1 MLFRAHMRAPAAIP
15 WIPRMERRAYDPT
28 GTRLAVSHVV
38 PGGVTGLA
46 EALIESFGG
55 GFGFRSCHRLP
66 GNYQLVDRLDG
77 KNRISTEKSASVYS
91 SSPLGR
97 ITGISDR

>member
-1 MLFRAHMRAPAAIP
+1 VCMLFRAHMHAPAAIP

-38 PGGVTGLA
+38 PGCVTGLA

-55 GFGFRSCHRLP
+55 GFGFRSCHRPP
-66 GNYQLVDRLDG
+66 GSYPQNACNVRLGD
-77 KNRISTEKSASVYS
+77 N
-91 SSPLGR
+91 PLGTR
-97 ITGISDR
+97 KTVTLRRRERASAC

>member
-1 MLFRAHMRAPAAIP
+1 VCILFRAHMRAPAAIP

-46 EALIESFGG
+46 EALIERFWGLIHWNSLWGEF
-55 GFGFRSCHRLP
+55 
-66 GNYQLVDRLDG
+66 
-77 KNRISTEKSASVYS
+77 ISIPKEVIGMATTCEDKS
-91 SSPLGR
+91 
-97 ITGISDR
+97 

>member
-1 MLFRAHMRAPAAIP
+1 MCMLFRAHMRAPAAIP
-15 WIPRMERRAYDPT
+15 SIPRMERRAYDPT

-38 PGGVTGLA
+38 PGGVT
-46 EALIESFGG
+46 IESFGG

-77 KNRISTEKSASVYS
+77 KNRISPEKS
-91 SSPLGR
+91 
-97 ITGISDR
+97 

>member
-1 MLFRAHMRAPAAIP
+1 MCMLFRAHMHAPAPIP

-46 EALIESFGG
+46 EALI
-55 GFGFRSCHRLP
+55 
-66 GNYQLVDRLDG
+66 
-77 KNRISTEKSASVYS
+77 
-91 SSPLGR
+91 
-97 ITGISDR
+97 